1 MATKGLLAKKIG
13 MTQVFTEKGELL
25 PVTVLEAGPCVVI
38 ALRAIQKDGYGA
50 VQLGFLAAKEKQ
62 LTKPAAGHFKK
73 AGVAAHRHVR
83 EIRLKADASYEIG
96 QSLKADLF
104 SAGELVDVTGTTK
117 GKGFSGQHKR
127 HHFGR
132 GPVTHGSHNIKQ
144 PGSIGSSS
152 TPSRVYK
159 GMRMAGQLGNQQR
172 TTMHLKVVRVDLDRN
187 LLLVNGDVPGHKNS
201 IVLVRDSI
209 RQPKGKKA

>member
-1 MATKGLLAKKIG
+1 MATKGLLSKKIG

-50 VQLGFLAAKEKQ
+50 VQLGFGAAKEKQ
-62 LTKPAAGHFKK
+62 LNKPAAGHFKK

-96 QSLKADLF
+96 QALKADLF

-144 PGSIGSSS
+144 PGSIGSS
-152 TPSRVYK
+152 TATCR
-159 GMRMAGQLGNQQR
+159 ATR
-172 TTMHLKVVRVDLDRN
+172 TA
-187 LLLVNGDVPGHKNS
+187 S
-201 IVLVRDSI
+201 SSSAI
-209 RQPKGKKA
+209 RRASPKGRRRSGDRETVGDGLRQGRQGERPPGSPSKHLQRPAQHRRA

>member
-13 MTQVFTEKGELL
+13 MMQVFTETGELL
-25 PVTVLEAGPCVVI
+25 PVTVLEAGPCTVI
-38 ALRAIQKDGYGA
+38 ALRAVQKDGYGA
-50 VQLGFLAAKEKQ
+50 VQLGWGEVKEKK
-62 LTKPAAGHFKK
+62 LTKAAAGHFKK

-83 EIRLKADASYEIG
+83 EVRLKSDAPYQVGQALKADI
-96 QSLKADLF
+96 F
-104 SAGELVDVTGTTK
+104 SPGEWVDVTGTSK

-159 GMRMAGQLGNQQR
+159 GMRMAGQLGNAQR
-172 TTMHLKVVRVDLDRN
+172 TTMHLKVVRVDLERN
-187 LLLVNGDVPGHKNS
+187 LILVNGDVPGHKNS
-201 IVLVRDSI
+201 VVLVRDST
-209 RQPKGKKA
+209 RQPQGKK